1 MRLGTEPVAASL
13 TFRWRTVTEV
23 PWASSLREH
32 RALCPNMLLYWT
44 MLKRTI
50 AAGSTTF
57 DFGRSTPNESTFHFK
72 AQWGATPAPF
82 HWEYWLASGGALP
95 DQSPSN
101 PKFQAAIEVWKR
113 LPVPVTKLV
122 GPYIVRS
129 IP

>member
-1 MRLGTEPVAASL
+1 VSHGATPAAAGL
-13 TFRWRTVTEV
+13 TFQTGSTVEI
-23 PWASSLREH
+23 PWASAVRDFN
-32 RALCPNMLLYWT
+32 ALCANPLLYWS
-44 MLKRTI
+44 MLEG
-50 AAGSTTF
+50 AAGRGSAIF

-72 AQWGATPAPF
+72 TQWGATAAPF

-113 LPVPVTKLV
+113 LPVPVTTLL
-122 GPYIVRS
+122 GPHIVRS